1 MTNPF
6 LSEFELAINTPAL
19 LFPTVSLL
27 YIGYTNR
34 FLAIA
39 SLIRNLR
46 KRYLEEPD
54 ELILLQIANLRR
66 RLIMIRNMQFAGIV
80 SLLLC
85 MVSMIFI
92 YTGQQSNAQMAFAAS
107 MLLLMISLY
116 FSLREIVLSIRAID
130 IDLYSIEKSIHNKE
144 AQP

>member
-1 MTNPF
+1 VTNPF